1 MPLLYESGYSR
12 SRNKW
17 GMIVYDRSNSGDL
30 LIGAT
35 QIFKNREIWGVDA
48 TYADAVTS
56 PEDDDEEPKRFI
68 PTGAVQRKYP
78 HAIDSMRQLAAK
90 LGFGDRYTI
99 EMGLSGAEGVHL
111 AINSRYFEAFP
122 GPLYDQEVFIR
133 KAISAD
139 YPTMRI
145 MNDFWDKLSR
155 RSDGRFQKT

>member
-1 MPLLYESGYSR
+1 
-12 SRNKW
+12 
-17 GMIVYDRSNSGDL
+17 
-30 LIGAT
+30 
-35 QIFKNREIWGVDA
+35 
-48 TYADAVTS
+48 
-56 PEDDDEEPKRFI
+56 
-68 PTGAVQRKYP
+68 
-78 HAIDSMRQLAAK
+78 MRQLAAK

-145 MNDFWDKLSR
+145 MNDFWDKLFSEV
-155 RSDGRFQKT
+155 GREVPEDLVWKPDEA